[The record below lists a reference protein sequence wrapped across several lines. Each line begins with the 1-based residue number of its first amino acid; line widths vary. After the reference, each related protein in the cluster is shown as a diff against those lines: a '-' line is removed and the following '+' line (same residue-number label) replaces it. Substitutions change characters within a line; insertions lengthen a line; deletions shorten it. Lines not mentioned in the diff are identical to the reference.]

1 MPVMAWQAHTA
12 SNLTRRYN
20 RMKGLK
26 LFGIALSI
34 AAVSVAFASGWTVSV
49 STSKGTL
56 FEPTAPTTQTNVPF
70 IINTFGPF
78 NAPAIQFVNTLPQ
91 VTFLTTQGNPR
102 PIIAGDGTSFTG
114 GTYTAAYTI
123 TGGPQLTG
131 FNFLVSGYV
140 YELGQIIWTKKVVD
154 INTSQILYNGSGV
167 FSGSGYQGGSDGNV
181 NFSSFIP
188 LARPSA
194 NVQVIETFI
203 VHIDGAR
210 APGTSTASLLLV
222 EQDWVPEPAS
232 MLALSA
238 GLTGLLLRRRAKK

>member
-1 MPVMAWQAHTA
+1 
-12 SNLTRRYN
+12 
-20 RMKGLK
+20 MKGLK

-34 AAVSVAFASGWTVSV
+34 AAVSAAFASGWTVSV
-49 STSKGTL
+49 TNSSGV
-56 FEPTAPTTQTNVPF
+56 FFPPSTQTNVPF
-70 IINTFGPF
+70 IINTSGPLF
-78 NAPAIQFVNTLPQ
+78 SPATVVVSTLPQ
-91 VTFLTTQGNPR
+91 VTFLTTQGNPH

-131 FNFLVSGYV
+131 FNFVVSGYV

-154 INTSQILYNGSGV
+154 LNTSQVLYNGSGV
-167 FSGSGYQGGSDGNV
+167 FSGAGYAGGSNGNV
-181 NFSSFIP
+181 GISAFVP

-238 GLTGLLLRRRAKK
+238 GLAGLLLRRRAKK

>member
-1 MPVMAWQAHTA
+1 
-12 SNLTRRYN
+12 
-20 RMKGLK
+20 MKGLK

>member
-1 MPVMAWQAHTA
+1 
-12 SNLTRRYN
+12 
-20 RMKGLK
+20 MKGLK

-49 STSKGTL
+49 TTSRGV
-56 FEPTAPTTQTNVPF
+56 FFPPSTQTNVPF
-70 IINTFGPF
+70 KINALGPLF
-78 NAPAIQFVNTLPQ
+78 SPATVVVNTLPQ
-91 VTFLTTQGNPR
+91 VTFLTAQGSP
-102 PIIAGDGTSFTG
+102 PILAGDGTSFTG

-131 FNFLVSGYV
+131 FNFVVSGYV

-203 VHIDGAR
+203 VHIDGAP
-210 APGTSTASLLLV
+210 APGTSIASLLQV

-238 GLTGLLLRRRAKK
+238 GLAGLLLRRRAKK

>member
-1 MPVMAWQAHTA
+1 
-12 SNLTRRYN
+12 
-20 RMKGLK
+20 MKGLK

-56 FEPTAPTTQTNVPF
+56 FGPTAPTTQTNVPF

-78 NAPAIQFVNTLPQ
+78 NAPATQFVNTLPQ
-91 VTFLTTQGNPR
+91 VNFLTTQGNP
-102 PIIAGDGTSFTG
+102 PILVGDGTSFTG

-123 TGGPQLTG
+123 TSTKAPLIG
-131 FNFLVSGYV
+131 FNFVVQGYV
-140 YELGQIIWTKKVVD
+140 FGLGQIIWTKKVVD
-154 INTSQILYNGSGV
+154 LNTSQVLFNGSGV
-167 FSGSGYQGGSDGNV
+167 FSGAGYPGGINDNV
-181 NFSSFIP
+181 SISTFVP
-188 LARPSA
+188 LAQPSS

-203 VHIDGAR
+203 VHVDGAQV
-210 APGTSTASLLLV
+210 PGRDTASLLLV

-232 MLALSA
+232 MLALSV

>member
-1 MPVMAWQAHTA
+1 
-12 SNLTRRYN
+12 
-20 RMKGLK
+20 MKRLK
-26 LFGIALSI
+26 LFGIALSV
-34 AAVSVAFASGWTVSV
+34 AAVSAAFASGWTVSV
-49 STSKGTL
+49 TTSSGV
-56 FEPTAPTTQTNVPF
+56 FFPPSTQTNVPF
-70 IINTFGPF
+70 IINTSGPLF
-78 NAPAIQFVNTLPQ
+78 SPATVVVNTLPQ
-91 VTFLTTQGNPR
+91 VTFLTARGNP
-102 PIIAGDGTSFTG
+102 PIIAGDGTRFTG

-131 FNFLVSGYV
+131 FNFVLRGFVFD
-140 YELGQIIWTKKVVD
+140 LGQIIWTKKVVD

-167 FSGSGYQGGSDGNV
+167 FSGSGYAGGSNGNV
-181 NFSSFIP
+181 GFANFIP

-203 VHIDGAR
+203 VHIDGAT

-238 GLTGLLLRRRAKK
+238 GLAGLLLRRRAKK

>member
-1 MPVMAWQAHTA
+1 
-12 SNLTRRYN
+12 
-20 RMKGLK
+20 MKGLK

-34 AAVSVAFASGWTVSV
+34 AAVSAAFASGWTVSV

-56 FEPTAPTTQTNVPF
+56 FGPSAPTTQTNVPF

-78 NAPAIQFVNTLPQ
+78 NAPATVFVNTLPQ
-91 VTFLTTQGNPR
+91 VTFQTAIGNPN
-102 PIIAGDGTSFTG
+102 PILVGDGTSFTG

-123 TGGPQLTG
+123 TSTKAPLIG
-131 FNFLVSGYV
+131 FNFVVSGYV

-154 INTSQILYNGSGV
+154 LNTSQVLYNGSGV
-167 FSGSGYQGGSDGNV
+167 FSGESYTGGSNGNV
-181 NFSSFIP
+181 GISAFVP

-203 VHIDGAR
+203 VHIDGAPV
-210 APGTSTASLLLV
+210 PGTSIASLLQV

>member
-1 MPVMAWQAHTA
+1 
-12 SNLTRRYN
+12 
-20 RMKGLK
+20 MKGLK

-49 STSKGTL
+49 SISKGTL
-56 FEPTAPTTQTNVPF
+56 FGPTAPTTQTNVPF

-78 NAPAIQFVNTLPQ
+78 NAPAAQFVNTLPQ
-91 VTFLTTQGNPR
+91 VNFLTALGNPN
-102 PIIAGDGTSFTG
+102 PILVGNGTLFTG

-123 TGGPQLTG
+123 TSTKAPLTG
-131 FNFLVSGYV
+131 FNFVVSGFV
-140 YELGQIIWTKKVVD
+140 SGLGQIIWTKKVVD
-154 INTSQILYNGSGV
+154 LNTSQVLYNGSGV
-167 FSGSGYQGGSDGNV
+167 FSGAGYTGGSDGDV
-181 NFSSFIP
+181 RISAFVP
-188 LARPSA
+188 LAAPSA

-203 VHIDGAR
+203 VHVNGA
-210 APGTSTASLLLV
+210 AVPGPDTASLLLV

>member
-1 MPVMAWQAHTA
+1 
-12 SNLTRRYN
+12 
-20 RMKGLK
+20 MKGLK

-49 STSKGTL
+49 TTSRGV
-56 FEPTAPTTQTNVPF
+56 FFPPSTQTNVPF
-70 IINTFGPF
+70 KINALGPLF
-78 NAPAIQFVNTLPQ
+78 SPATVVVNTLPQ
-91 VTFLTTQGNPR
+91 VTFLTAQGNP
-102 PIIAGDGTSFTG
+102 PILAGDGTSFTG

-131 FNFLVSGYV
+131 FNFVVSGYV

-203 VHIDGAR
+203 VHIDGAP
-210 APGTSTASLLLV
+210 APGTSIASLLQV

-238 GLTGLLLRRRAKK
+238 GLAGLLLRRRAKK

>member
-1 MPVMAWQAHTA
+1 
-12 SNLTRRYN
+12 
-20 RMKGLK
+20 MKGLK

-56 FEPTAPTTQTNVPF
+56 FGPTAPTTQTNVPF
-70 IINTFGPF
+70 IINTSGLLFS
-78 NAPAIQFVNTLPQ
+78 PATVVVNNLPQ
-91 VTFLTTQGNPR
+91 VTFQTALGNP
-102 PIIAGDGTSFTG
+102 PILVGDGTSFTG

-123 TGGPQLTG
+123 TSTKAPLIG
-131 FNFLVSGYV
+131 FNFVVSGFV
-140 YELGQIIWTKKVVD
+140 FGLGQIIWTKKVVD

-167 FSGSGYQGGSDGNV
+167 FSGASYPGGSNDTV
-181 NFSSFIP
+181 RISAFVP
-188 LARPSA
+188 LAQPSS

-203 VHIDGAR
+203 VHVDGA
-210 APGTSTASLLLV
+210 AVPGRDTASLLIV

-232 MLALSA
+232 MLVLSA

>member
-1 MPVMAWQAHTA
+1 
-12 SNLTRRYN
+12 
-20 RMKGLK
+20 
-26 LFGIALSI
+26 
-34 AAVSVAFASGWTVSV
+34 
-49 STSKGTL
+49 
-56 FEPTAPTTQTNVPF
+56 
-70 IINTFGPF
+70 
-78 NAPAIQFVNTLPQ
+78 
-91 VTFLTTQGNPR
+91 VTFLTAQGNP
-102 PIIAGDGTSFTG
+102 PILAGDGTSFTG

-131 FNFLVSGYV
+131 FNFVVSGYV

-203 VHIDGAR
+203 VHIDGAP
-210 APGTSTASLLLV
+210 ASGTSIASLLQV
-222 EQDWVPEPAS
+222 DQDWVPEPAS

-238 GLTGLLLRRRAKK
+238 GLAGLLLRRRAKK

>member
-1 MPVMAWQAHTA
+1 
-12 SNLTRRYN
+12 
-20 RMKGLK
+20 MKGLK

-49 STSKGTL
+49 TTSRGV
-56 FEPTAPTTQTNVPF
+56 FFPPSTQTNVPF
-70 IINTFGPF
+70 KINASEPLFS
-78 NAPAIQFVNTLPQ
+78 PATVVVNTLPQ
-91 VTFLTTQGNPR
+91 VTFLTAQGSP
-102 PIIAGDGTSFTG
+102 PILAGDGTSFTG

-131 FNFLVSGYV
+131 FNFVVSGYV

-203 VHIDGAR
+203 VHIDGAP
-210 APGTSTASLLLV
+210 APGTSIASLLQV

-238 GLTGLLLRRRAKK
+238 GLAGLLLRRRAKK

>member
-1 MPVMAWQAHTA
+1 
-12 SNLTRRYN
+12 
-20 RMKGLK
+20 MKGLK

-34 AAVSVAFASGWTVSV
+34 AAVSAAFASGWTVSV

-56 FEPTAPTTQTNVPF
+56 FGPSVATVQTNVPF
-70 IINTFGPF
+70 IINTFGPS
-78 NAPAIQFVNTLPQ
+78 NAPATVFVNTLPQ
-91 VTFLTTQGNPR
+91 VTFQTTLGNPN
-102 PIIAGDGTSFTG
+102 PILVGDGTSFTG

-131 FNFLVSGYV
+131 FNFVVSGYV

-154 INTSQILYNGSGV
+154 INTSQVLYNGSGV
-167 FSGSGYQGGSDGNV
+167 FSGRGYQGGSDENV
-181 NFSSFIP
+181 NFSRYIP

-194 NVQVIETFI
+194 NVQVIESFI
-203 VHIDGAR
+203 VHIDGAT

-232 MLALSA
+232 MLVLSA

>member
-1 MPVMAWQAHTA
+1 
-12 SNLTRRYN
+12 
-20 RMKGLK
+20 MKGLK

-56 FEPTAPTTQTNVPF
+56 FGPTAPTTQTNVPF

-91 VTFLTTQGNPR
+91 VTFQTAIGNPN
-102 PIIAGDGTSFTG
+102 PILVGDGTSFTG

-123 TGGPQLTG
+123 TSTKAPLTG
-131 FNFLVSGYV
+131 FNFVVSGYV

-232 MLALSA
+232 MLVLSA

>member
-1 MPVMAWQAHTA
+1 
-12 SNLTRRYN
+12 
-20 RMKGLK
+20 MKGLK
-26 LFGIALSI
+26 LFGIALSV

-49 STSKGTL
+49 STSKGIL
-56 FEPTAPTTQTNVPF
+56 FGPTAPTTQTNVPF
-70 IINTFGPF
+70 IINTSGLLFS
-78 NAPAIQFVNTLPQ
+78 PATVVVNTLPQ
-91 VTFLTTQGNPR
+91 VTFQTALGNP
-102 PIIAGDGTSFTG
+102 PILVGDGTSFTG

-123 TGGPQLTG
+123 TSTKAPLIG
-131 FNFLVSGYV
+131 FNFVVSGYV

-154 INTSQILYNGSGV
+154 LNTSQVLYNGSGV
-167 FSGSGYQGGSDGNV
+167 FSGESYTGGSNGNV
-181 NFSSFIP
+181 GISAFVP

-232 MLALSA
+232 MLVLSA

>member
-1 MPVMAWQAHTA
+1 
-12 SNLTRRYN
+12 
-20 RMKGLK
+20 MKGLK

-49 STSKGTL
+49 TTSRGV
-56 FEPTAPTTQTNVPF
+56 FFPPSTQTNVPF
-70 IINTFGPF
+70 IINTSGPLF
-78 NAPAIQFVNTLPQ
+78 SPATVVVNTLPQ
-91 VTFLTTQGNPR
+91 VTFLTAQGSP
-102 PIIAGDGTSFTG
+102 PILAGDGTSFTG

-131 FNFLVSGYV
+131 FNFVVSGYV

-154 INTSQILYNGSGV
+154 INTSQVLYNGSGV
-167 FSGSGYQGGSDGNV
+167 FSGAGYAGGSNGDVG
-181 NFSSFIP
+181 FSTYIP

-203 VHIDGAR
+203 VHIDGAP
-210 APGTSTASLLLV
+210 APGTSIASLLQV

>member
-1 MPVMAWQAHTA
+1 
-12 SNLTRRYN
+12 
-20 RMKGLK
+20 MKGLK

-56 FEPTAPTTQTNVPF
+56 FEPSVPAVQTNVPF
-70 IINTFGPF
+70 IINTFGQF
-78 NAPAIQFVNTLPQ
+78 NAPATVFVNTLPQ
-91 VTFLTTQGNPR
+91 VNFLTALGDPNP
-102 PIIAGDGTSFTG
+102 ILVGDGTSFTG

-123 TGGPQLTG
+123 TSTKAPLIG
-131 FNFLVSGYV
+131 FNFVVQGFV
-140 YELGQIIWTKKVVD
+140 FDLGQIIWTKKVVD
-154 INTSQILYNGSGV
+154 LNTSQVLYNGSGV
-167 FSGSGYQGGSDGNV
+167 FSGAGYAGGSNGNV
-181 NFSSFIP
+181 GISAFVP

-210 APGTSTASLLLV
+210 APGSSTASLLLV

-232 MLALSA
+232 MLVLSA